1 MVAGGGGDGARR
13 RWRRAPPRVVRR
25 GHPPR
30 SRQPHAR
37 RRPQAARRQ
46 GHHLVHVQHAARRL
60 WRLQR
65 RRQPRHPLPA
75 ARIHLIQHE
84 HKQAAGSAA
93 SRIETDC
100 QPRELARPT
109 ASDLTVNWEFSRPS
123 PAAGAARKAICEAVC
138 DCPLVPSRRAHE
150 PALNAARVIAPK
162 RDDVL
167 HGPSRSPEI
176 QHLAPNRTV
185 TESHLLGVCS
195 ATDAEQNGVL
205 LGLPPAP
212 THRHGG
218 RAGGQHPSESKPN
231 RRPVEATNAARW
243 LSFVLA
249 TLARD
254 HLVVSAVSK
263 MRNRMAGACVVLQQG
278 LAEGLSSET

>member
-1 MVAGGGGDGARR
+1 MLLTKTGPRCISFRCTITVSLAQGAIHDAEADVAD
-13 RWRRAPPRVVRR
+13 PVFVR
-25 GHPPR
+25 
-30 SRQPHAR
+30 ST
-37 RRPQAARRQ
+37 
-46 GHHLVHVQHAARRL
+46 
-60 WRLQR
+60 
-65 RRQPRHPLPA
+65 
-75 ARIHLIQHE
+75 I
-84 HKQAAGSAA
+84 
-93 SRIETDC
+93 
-100 QPRELARPT
+100 
-109 ASDLTVNWEFSRPS
+109 
-123 PAAGAARKAICEAVC
+123 
-138 DCPLVPSRRAHE
+138 
-150 PALNAARVIAPK
+150 
-162 RDDVL
+162 
-167 HGPSRSPEI
+167 
-176 QHLAPNRTV
+176 